1 MFWLLLL
8 TWLDG
13 RRSRRWQPTPMLWPC
28 WRLLQLWRW
37 CPQND
42 SKRRCHMIR
51 QFQTIYWPVF
61 GILSRHVKTWAR
73 LLRFLHRCRR
83 KSHRLRTNS
92 SKNDNLFTL
101 DQFEFLSDRILKIL
115 KKSWINFQV
124 LLFIELEIRFFTE
137 LKFEIWNDSS
147 KTTAACSF
155 FCRLDVI
162 APVSDD
168 LRFFLWRVTVS
179 HYDFETL
186 NQKSKLQPLKL
197 EELFT
202 VVEEYHHQSTVHSA
216 YVFFRRAEEHCSVE
230 NSHDMFFRCIFDI
243 FQLSPVVMPGC
254 LCARPNLIYIFW
266 GSRLD
271 DKRNIFAWDPFVQS
285 IDIEVTHL

>member
-168 LRFFLWRVTVS
+168 LRFFFVTS
-179 HYDFETL
+179 DCEPLRFWNIE
-186 NQKSKLQPLKL
+186 SKIKTSCNLSNLKNYSL
-197 EELFT
+197 SWKNIIISLLCIVRT
-202 VVEEYHHQSTVHSA
+202 
-216 YVFFRRAEEHCSVE
+216 FFSDVPR
-230 NSHDMFFRCIFDI
+230 NT
-243 FQLSPVVMPGC
+243 
-254 LCARPNLIYIFW
+254 AR
-266 GSRLD
+266 
-271 DKRNIFAWDPFVQS
+271 
-285 IDIEVTHL
+285 